1 MQIQAV
7 SSLHVITA
15 QGGSQVFNNGSN
27 NGYYE
32 EMWEG
37 QPFKHPATFGTI
49 ALDPQ
54 LKHAVIASL
63 DRFSNDA
70 QYYHRTGRAHK
81 MGILLYGPP
90 GTGKTTFI
98 AALANYMHY
107 NVYDM
112 DLSSVYGDRELRQ
125 LFSQIPDRTI
135 IVIEDIDAFAL
146 PNRSAQAAQRAG
158 DMAQRVTTSRSD
170 SQSQSDQIAEPD
182 SGNLHHDPSQVDQPD
197 QPPFQNKVTLAGL
210 LNFADGLRSSC
221 ASQHIFVFTT
231 NYPEKLDPALVRP
244 GRMDLHIKLGY
255 CSFEEFQ
262 TLCYT
267 YLEISSHTK
276 YAEIKKVFDRQ
287 PRVTPAQIT
296 SILHVQRDSPDNAMV
311 QVVDLLRSKCSVTS

>member
-1 MQIQAV
+1 
-7 SSLHVITA
+7 
-15 QGGSQVFNNGSN
+15 
-27 NGYYE
+27 
-32 EMWEG
+32 MWEG
-37 QPFKHPATFGTI
+37 QPFKHPATFATI

-54 LKHAVIASL
+54 LKQAVVASL

-70 QYYHRTGRAHK
+70 HYYHRTGRAHK

-90 GTGKTTFI
+90 GTGKTTFV

-107 NVYDM
+107 DVYDM
-112 DLSSVYGDRELRQ
+112 DLASVYGDRELRQ

-158 DMAQRVTTSRSD
+158 GVAQTLARSP
-170 SQSQSDQIAEPD
+170 SQSGSDWAAEPD
-182 SGNLHHDPSQVDQPD
+182 SSNLHHDPSPVEQHNQPSSQQD
-197 QPPFQNKVTLAGL
+197 KVTLAGL

-267 YLEISSHTK
+267 YLDISTHAR
-276 YAEIKKVFDRQ
+276 YAEIKEVFDRQ

-296 SILHVQRDSPDNAMV
+296 SILHVQRDNSDRALV
-311 QVVDLLRSKCSVTS
+311 QVVDLLRSKCSGTPSASQDM